1 MAIYYVKYFVFLL
14 KCWFMQNFLLLLSQV
29 RLCLDRQD
37 YVRAQILSRKISARV
52 FEADP
57 LKGKKPKEGDTIPTR
72 IEAHLLW
79 TDDSVCDASQ
89 SLMHYWR
96 AIWLSGVIWNWE
108 KLLLHPRNF
117 YSWFGFGSGP
127 GACSEDIQWTC
138 LGFAHHLG
146 FLSLWFRLSS
156 MLYSRRQLRRC
167 WCSLALKPRWVPT
180 SSSSLA
186 PH

>member
-1 MAIYYVKYFVFLL
+1 MSEHKFYQGKLVLEYL
-14 KCWFMQNFLLLLSQV
+14 KQTHW
-29 RLCLDRQD
+29 RE
-37 YVRAQILSRKISARV
+37 KT
-52 FEADP
+52 
-57 LKGKKPKEGDTIPTR
+57 KGRGQYCSGCSCRHSIPTR

-79 TDDSVCDASQ
+79 TEDSVCDASQ

-117 YSWFGFGSGP
+117 YSWFAFGSSP
-127 GACSEDIQWTC
+127 GACSEDIRWTC
-138 LGFAHHLG
+138 LGFAEHLG

-167 WCSLALKPRWVPT
+167 WCSLAMKPRWVPT

>member
-1 MAIYYVKYFVFLL
+1 ML
-14 KCWFMQNFLLLLSQV
+14 
-29 RLCLDRQD
+29 
-37 YVRAQILSRKISARV
+37 ILRILTQMLIHRKPTIIV
-52 FEADP
+52 VTGLP
-57 LKGKKPKEGDTIPTR
+57 IPTSSRSCPGTNFINEDQYYIIWRTSIKAKKQRRVR
-72 IEAHLLW
+72 ISPPTTEVHLLW

-117 YSWFGFGSGP
+117 YSWFGFGSGL
-127 GACSEDIQWTC
+127 GACSEDIRWTC